1 MPKVGQRLL
10 QIRTGLPCTG
20 GVRTSRTLVGHVIAD
35 PTASGLVQSGQAG
48 RIEAPEWGLPR
59 LGQKV
64 AAGEVLGYL
73 RPIWSNRERA
83 QMEAE
88 IATLRGTV
96 AEKEL
101 ELARS
106 RELPLLPFRDG
117 RILSI
122 RLELDKLRRP
132 RDALIAG
139 RAGAEAII
147 ASARGV
153 IARPDPRLATVVE
166 DRPEPRATG

>member
-1 MPKVGQRLL
+1 MRISDWSSDVCSSDL
-10 QIRTGLPCTG
+10 
-20 GVRTSRTLVGHVIAD
+20 IAD

-96 AEKEL
+96 AENEL

-106 RELPLLPFRDG
+106 RELPLQTRK
-117 RILSI
+117 ST
-122 RLELDKLRRP
+122 RLN
-132 RDALIAG
+132 
-139 RAGAEAII
+139 
-147 ASARGV
+147 SSH
-153 IARPDPRLATVVE
+153 
-166 DRPEPRATG
+166 